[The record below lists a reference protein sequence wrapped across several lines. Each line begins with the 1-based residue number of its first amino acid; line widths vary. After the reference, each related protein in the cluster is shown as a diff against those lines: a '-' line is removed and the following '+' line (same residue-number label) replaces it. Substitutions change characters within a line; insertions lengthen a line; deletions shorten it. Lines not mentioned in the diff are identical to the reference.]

1 MSKEKQ
7 SMTIP
12 NLFKYLSLL
21 VLMAFSAAASAAQYQ
36 LGSGDVIRVSVHGEP
51 DLSFDE
57 IRLTDAGTF
66 TFPFIG
72 EVDANGKTPGQV
84 RSMLIEALK
93 DGFLVDP
100 RVSVS
105 VVNYREFYISGEV
118 KSPGGYPYQPGL
130 TLDRAIALAGGLT
143 ERASTKRMTIVRG
156 SENGRNAE
164 KATMD
169 TLVRPGDTINIDEGF
184 F

>member
-1 MSKEKQ
+1 MMRVK
-7 SMTIP
+7 T
-12 NLFKYLSLL
+12 LFGIVLLALS
-21 VLMAFSAAASAAQYQ
+21 ATASAAQYK
-36 LGSGDVIRVSVHGEP
+36 LGSGDVIRISVHGEP
-51 DLSFDE
+51 DLSFE
-57 IRLTDAGTF
+57 EVRLTDAGTF

-72 EVDANGKTPGQV
+72 EVDANGKTPGEV
-84 RSMLIEALK
+84 RNVLVEKLK
-93 DGFLVDP
+93 DGYLIDP

-118 KSPGGYPYQPGL
+118 KLPGGYPYQPGL

-156 SENGRNAE
+156 SEGSRAEE

-169 TLVRPGDTINIDEGF
+169 TQVRPGDTINIDEGF

>member
-1 MSKEKQ
+1 MCHRNPFKC
-7 SMTIP
+7 
-12 NLFKYLSLL
+12 LFLL
-21 VLMAFSAAASAAQYQ
+21 LMLAFTAGANAAQYQ
-36 LGSGDVIRVSVHGEP
+36 LGSGDIIRVSVHGEP
-51 DLSFDE
+51 DLSFEE

-66 TFPFIG
+66 TFPFLG
-72 EVDANGKTPGQV
+72 EVNANGKTPGQV
-84 RSMLIEALK
+84 RDILVQKLK
-93 DGFLVDP
+93 DGYLIDP

-143 ERASTKRMTIVRG
+143 ERASTRRMTIVRSAEG
-156 SENGRNAE
+156 GRTAE
-164 KATMD
+164 KADMD
-169 TLVRPGDTINIDEGF
+169 TPVRPGDTINIDEGF

>member
-1 MSKEKQ
+1 MR
-7 SMTIP
+7 IP
-12 NLFKYLSLL
+12 NIFKFLSVLL
-21 VLMAFSAAASAAQYQ
+21 LLALSATASAAQYK
-36 LGSGDVIRVSVHGEP
+36 LGSGDVIRISVHGEP
-51 DLSFDE
+51 DLSFE
-57 IRLTDAGTF
+57 EVRLTDAGTF

-72 EVDANGKTPGQV
+72 EVDANGKTPGEV
-84 RSMLIEALK
+84 RNVLIEKLK
-93 DGFLVDP
+93 DGYLIDP

-118 KSPGGYPYQPGL
+118 KLPGGYPYQPGL

-156 SENGRNAE
+156 SEGSRAEE

>member
-1 MSKEKQ
+1 MF
-7 SMTIP
+7 MP
-12 NLFKYLSLL
+12 NTFKYLSLL
-21 VLMAFSAAASAAQYQ
+21 LLLAFSAGASAAQYQ
-36 LGSGDVIRVSVHGEP
+36 LGSGDVISVSVHGEP
-51 DLSFDE
+51 DLTFEE

-72 EVDANGKTPGQV
+72 EVDADGKTSGEV
-84 RSMLIEALK
+84 RNLLVEKLK
-93 DGFLVDP
+93 DGYLIDP

-105 VVNYREFYISGEV
+105 VVNYREFYIAGEV
-118 KSPGGYPYQPGL
+118 KLPGGYPYQPGL

-156 SENGRNAE
+156 SEGSRAEE
-164 KATMD
+164 KATMN
-169 TLVRPGDTINIDEGF
+169 TRVRPGDTINIDEGF

>member
-7 SMTIP
+7 SMTFQNI
-12 NLFKYLSLL
+12 FKYLSLL
-21 VLMAFSAAASAAQYQ
+21 ALLAFSAVASAAQYQ

-51 DLSFDE
+51 DLTFDE

-84 RSMLIEALK
+84 RSLLTDALK
-93 DGFLVDP
+93 DGYLVDP

-118 KSPGGYPYQPGL
+118 KLPGGYPYQPGL

-156 SENGRNAE
+156 SENGRSAE

>member
-1 MSKEKQ
+1 MR
-7 SMTIP
+7 IP
-12 NLFKYLSLL
+12 NIYKIFSLL
-21 VLMAFSAAASAAQYQ
+21 VLLVFSAAATAAQYE
-36 LGSGDVIRVSVHGEP
+36 LGSGDVVRISVHGEP

-72 EVDANGKTPGQV
+72 EVDANGKTAGQV
-84 RSMLIEALK
+84 RALLTEKLK
-93 DGFLVDP
+93 DGYLIDP

-105 VVNYREFYISGEV
+105 VVNYREFYIAGEV
-118 KSPGGYPYQPGL
+118 KLPGGYPYQPGL

-156 SENGRNAE
+156 SQGSRAEE
-164 KATMD
+164 KATMN

>member
-1 MSKEKQ
+1 MR
-7 SMTIP
+7 IP
-12 NLFKYLSLL
+12 NIFKFLSVLL
-21 VLMAFSAAASAAQYQ
+21 LLAFSATASAAQYK
-36 LGSGDVIRVSVHGEP
+36 LGSGDVIRISVHGEP
-51 DLSFDE
+51 DLSFE
-57 IRLTDAGTF
+57 EVRLTDAGTF

-72 EVDANGKTPGQV
+72 EVDANGKTPGEV
-84 RSMLIEALK
+84 RNVLVEKLK
-93 DGFLVDP
+93 DGYLIDP

-118 KSPGGYPYQPGL
+118 KLPGGYPYQPGL

-156 SENGRNAE
+156 SEGSRAEE

-169 TLVRPGDTINIDEGF
+169 TQVRPGDTINIDEGF

>member
-1 MSKEKQ
+1 MSNRN
-7 SMTIP
+7 I
-12 NLFKYLSLL
+12 FKYLSFLL
-21 VLMAFSAAASAAQYQ
+21 LLAFTAGASAAQYQ
-36 LGSGDVIRVSVHGEP
+36 LGSGDIIRVSVHGEP
-51 DLSFDE
+51 DLSFEE

-72 EVDANGKTPGQV
+72 EVDARGKTPGEV
-84 RSMLIEALK
+84 RNLLIEKLK
-93 DGFLVDP
+93 DGYLIDP

-143 ERASTKRMTIVRG
+143 ERASTRRMTIVRA
-156 SENGRNAE
+156 SEGGRTAE

-169 TLVRPGDTINIDEGF
+169 TPVRPGDTINIDEGF

>member
-1 MSKEKQ
+1 MRIP
-7 SMTIP
+7 TIY
-12 NLFKYLSLL
+12 KSVIMLL
-21 VLMAFSAAASAAQYQ
+21 LLTFSAVASAAQYQ
-36 LGSGDVIRVSVHGEP
+36 LGSGDVIRISVHGEP
-51 DLSFDE
+51 DLSFEE

-72 EVDANGKTPGQV
+72 EVDANGKTAGQV
-84 RSMLIEALK
+84 RNLLVEKLK
-93 DGFLVDP
+93 DGYLIDP

-105 VVNYREFYISGEV
+105 VVTYREFYISGEV

-156 SENGRNAE
+156 SQGSRAE
-164 KATMD
+164 EEANMN

>member
-1 MSKEKQ
+1 MR
-7 SMTIP
+7 IP
-12 NLFKYLSLL
+12 NIFKFLSVLL
-21 VLMAFSAAASAAQYQ
+21 LLALSATASAAQYK
-36 LGSGDVIRVSVHGEP
+36 LGSGDVIRISVHGEP
-51 DLSFDE
+51 DLSFE
-57 IRLTDAGTF
+57 EVRLTDAGTF
-66 TFPFIG
+66 TVPFIG
-72 EVDANGKTPGQV
+72 EVDANGKTPGEV
-84 RSMLIEALK
+84 RNVLVEKLK
-93 DGFLVDP
+93 DGYLIDP

-118 KSPGGYPYQPGL
+118 KLPGGYPYQPGL

-156 SENGRNAE
+156 SEGSRAEE

-169 TLVRPGDTINIDEGF
+169 TQVRPGDTINIDEGF

>member
-1 MSKEKQ
+1 MR
-7 SMTIP
+7 IP
-12 NLFKYLSLL
+12 NIFKFLSVLL
-21 VLMAFSAAASAAQYQ
+21 LLALSATASAAQDK
-36 LGSGDVIRVSVHGEP
+36 LGSGDVIRISVHGEP
-51 DLSFDE
+51 DLSFE
-57 IRLTDAGTF
+57 EVRLTDAGTF

-72 EVDANGKTPGQV
+72 EVDANGKTPGEV
-84 RSMLIEALK
+84 RNVLVEKLK
-93 DGFLVDP
+93 DGYLIDP

-118 KSPGGYPYQPGL
+118 KLPGGYPYQPGL

-156 SENGRNAE
+156 SEGSRAEE

-169 TLVRPGDTINIDEGF
+169 TQVRPGDTINIDEGF

>member
-1 MSKEKQ
+1 MR
-7 SMTIP
+7 IP
-12 NLFKYLSLL
+12 NIYKIFSLL
-21 VLMAFSAAASAAQYQ
+21 ILLVFSAAATAAQYE
-36 LGSGDVIRVSVHGEP
+36 LGSGDVVRISVHGEP

-72 EVDANGKTPGQV
+72 EVDANGKTAGQV
-84 RSMLIEALK
+84 RALLTEKLK
-93 DGFLVDP
+93 DGYLIDP

-105 VVNYREFYISGEV
+105 VVNYREFYIAGEV
-118 KSPGGYPYQPGL
+118 KLPGGYPYQPGL

-156 SENGRNAE
+156 SQGSRAEE
-164 KATMD
+164 KATMN

>member
-1 MSKEKQ
+1 MR
-7 SMTIP
+7 IP
-12 NLFKYLSLL
+12 NIYTMFSLL
-21 VLMAFSAAASAAQYQ
+21 VLLIFSATASAAQYE
-36 LGSGDVIRVSVHGEP
+36 LGSGDVVRISVHGEP

-72 EVDANGKTPGQV
+72 EVDANGKTAGQV
-84 RSMLIEALK
+84 RALLTEKLK
-93 DGFLVDP
+93 DGYLVDP

-105 VVNYREFYISGEV
+105 VVNYREFYIAGEV

-143 ERASTKRMTIVRG
+143 ERASTKRMSIVRG
-156 SENGRNAE
+156 SEGSRAAE
-164 KATMD
+164 KATMN

>member
-1 MSKEKQ
+1 
-7 SMTIP
+7 
-12 NLFKYLSLL
+12 
-21 VLMAFSAAASAAQYQ
+21 
-36 LGSGDVIRVSVHGEP
+36 EP
-51 DLSFDE
+51 DLTFEE

-72 EVDANGKTPGQV
+72 EVDANGKTTGEV
-84 RSMLIEALK
+84 REVLTEKLKAGYLI
-93 DGFLVDP
+93 DP

-105 VVNYREFYISGEV
+105 VLNYREFYIAGQV
-118 KSPGGYPYQPGL
+118 KLPGGYPYQPGL
-130 TLDRAIALAGGLT
+130 ALDRAIALAGGLT
-143 ERASTKRMTIVRG
+143 ERASTNRMTIVRG
-156 SENGRNAE
+156 SEGSRQAE

>member
-1 MSKEKQ
+1 MR
-7 SMTIP
+7 TP
-12 NLFKYLSLL
+12 NICKLLSLL
-21 VLMAFSAAASAAQYQ
+21 FLLAFSAVASAAQYQ
-36 LGSGDVIRVSVHGEP
+36 LGSGDVIRISVHGEP
-51 DLSFDE
+51 DLTFEE

-72 EVDANGKTPGQV
+72 EVDANGKTAGEV
-84 RSMLIEALK
+84 RNILVERLK
-93 DGFLVDP
+93 DGYLIDP

-105 VVNYREFYISGEV
+105 VANYREFYIAGEV
-118 KSPGGYPYQPGL
+118 KLPGGYPYQPGL

-156 SENGRNAE
+156 SQGSRAEE
-164 KATMD
+164 KATMN

>member
-1 MSKEKQ
+1 MF
-7 SMTIP
+7 MP
-12 NLFKYLSLL
+12 NTFKYLSLL
-21 VLMAFSAAASAAQYQ
+21 LLLAFSAGASAAQYQ
-36 LGSGDVIRVSVHGEP
+36 LGSGDVISVSVHGEP
-51 DLSFDE
+51 DLTFEE

-72 EVDANGKTPGQV
+72 EVDADGKTSGEV
-84 RSMLIEALK
+84 RNLLVEKLK
-93 DGFLVDP
+93 DGYLIDP

-105 VVNYREFYISGEV
+105 VVSYREFYIAGEV
-118 KSPGGYPYQPGL
+118 KLPGGYPYQPGL

-156 SENGRNAE
+156 SEGSRAE
-164 KATMD
+164 ENATMN
-169 TLVRPGDTINIDEGF
+169 TRVRPGDTINIDEGF

>member
-1 MSKEKQ
+1 MR
-7 SMTIP
+7 IP
-12 NLFKYLSLL
+12 NIFKFLSVLL
-21 VLMAFSAAASAAQYQ
+21 LLALSATASAAQYK
-36 LGSGDVIRVSVHGEP
+36 LGSGDVIRISVHGEP
-51 DLSFDE
+51 DLSFE
-57 IRLTDAGTF
+57 EVRLTDAGTF

-72 EVDANGKTPGQV
+72 EVDANGKTPGEV
-84 RSMLIEALK
+84 RNVLVEKLRDGYLI
-93 DGFLVDP
+93 DP

-118 KSPGGYPYQPGL
+118 KLPGGYPYQPGL

-156 SENGRNAE
+156 SEGSRAEE

-169 TLVRPGDTINIDEGF
+169 TQVRPGDTINIDEGF

>member
-1 MSKEKQ
+1 MLAKFLTS
-7 SMTIP
+7 
-12 NLFKYLSLL
+12 LSVLL
-21 VLMAFSAAASAAQYQ
+21 LLACSAVASAAQYQ
-36 LGSGDVIRVSVHGEP
+36 LGSGDVIRISVHGEP
-51 DLSFDE
+51 DLSFEE
-57 IRLTDAGTF
+57 IRLTDAGSF

-72 EVDANGKTPGQV
+72 EVDANGKTSSQV
-84 RSMLIEALK
+84 RNMLTEALK

-105 VVNYREFYISGEV
+105 VVSYREFYIAGEV
-118 KSPGGYPYQPGL
+118 KRPGGYPYQPGL

-156 SENGRNAE
+156 SENGRAAE
-164 KATMD
+164 RATMD

>member
-1 MSKEKQ
+1 MR
-7 SMTIP
+7 IP
-12 NLFKYLSLL
+12 NIYKIFSLL
-21 VLMAFSAAASAAQYQ
+21 VLLVFSAAASAAQYE
-36 LGSGDVIRVSVHGEP
+36 LGSGDVVRISVHGEP

-72 EVDANGKTPGQV
+72 EVDANGKTAGQV
-84 RSMLIEALK
+84 RSLLTEKLK
-93 DGFLVDP
+93 DGYLIDP

-105 VVNYREFYISGEV
+105 VVNYREFYIAGEV
-118 KSPGGYPYQPGL
+118 KLPGGYPYQPGL

-143 ERASTKRMTIVRG
+143 ERASTKRMSIVRG
-156 SENGRNAE
+156 SEGSRAAE

>member
-1 MSKEKQ
+1 MR
-7 SMTIP
+7 IP
-12 NLFKYLSLL
+12 NIFKFLSMLL
-21 VLMAFSAAASAAQYQ
+21 LLALSATASAAQYK
-36 LGSGDVIRVSVHGEP
+36 LGSGDVIRISVHGEP
-51 DLSFDE
+51 DLSFE
-57 IRLTDAGTF
+57 EVRLTDAGTF

-72 EVDANGKTPGQV
+72 EVDANGKTPGEV
-84 RSMLIEALK
+84 RNVLIEKLK
-93 DGFLVDP
+93 DGYLIDP

-118 KSPGGYPYQPGL
+118 KLPGGYPYQPGL

-156 SENGRNAE
+156 SEGSRAEE

>member
-1 MSKEKQ
+1 MR
-7 SMTIP
+7 IP
-12 NLFKYLSLL
+12 NIYKFLSVLL
-21 VLMAFSAAASAAQYQ
+21 LLAFSAAASAAQYQ
-36 LGSGDVIRVSVHGEP
+36 LGSGDVIRISVHGEP
-51 DLSFDE
+51 DLSFEE

-72 EVDANGKTPGQV
+72 EVDANGKTPSEV
-84 RSMLIEALK
+84 RSLLVEKLK
-93 DGFLVDP
+93 DGYLIDP

-105 VVNYREFYISGEV
+105 VVNYREFYIAGEV
-118 KSPGGYPYQPGL
+118 KLPGGYPYQPGL

-156 SENGRNAE
+156 SQGSRAEE

-169 TLVRPGDTINIDEGF
+169 TQVHPGDTINIAEGF

>member
-1 MSKEKQ
+1 MR
-7 SMTIP
+7 IP
-12 NLFKYLSLL
+12 NIFKFLSVLL
-21 VLMAFSAAASAAQYQ
+21 LLALSATAGAAQYK
-36 LGSGDVIRVSVHGEP
+36 LGSGDVIRISVHGEP
-51 DLSFDE
+51 DLSFE
-57 IRLTDAGTF
+57 EVRLTDAGTF

-72 EVDANGKTPGQV
+72 EVDANGKTPGEV
-84 RSMLIEALK
+84 RNVLIEKLK
-93 DGFLVDP
+93 DGYLIDP

-118 KSPGGYPYQPGL
+118 KLPGGYPYQPGL

-156 SENGRNAE
+156 SEGSRAEE